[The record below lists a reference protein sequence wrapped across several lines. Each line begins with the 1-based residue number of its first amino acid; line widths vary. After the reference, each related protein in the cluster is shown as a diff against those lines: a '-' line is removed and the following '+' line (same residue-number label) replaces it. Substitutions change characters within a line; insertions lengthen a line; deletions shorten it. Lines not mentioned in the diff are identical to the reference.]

1 MSSPGGISTG
11 FCKLRGI
18 ELFFPTGGVVES
30 AVEESSK
37 LSGEVGRD
45 GELMK
50 ESPRTIAGG
59 GVLISFLTLPRIFTL
74 TTVEIKKKK
83 RGFNDSNNHVLS
95 LASSFQ

>member
-1 MSSPGGISTG
+1 M
-11 FCKLRGI
+11 
-18 ELFFPTGGVVES
+18 
-30 AVEESSK
+30 

-59 GVLISFLTLPRIFTL
+59 GVPISFLTFPRIFTL

-83 RGFNDSNNHVLS
+83 RG
-95 LASSFQ
+95 